1 MMIRK
6 GIILAGGNG
15 TRLFPSSLSIS
26 KHLLPVY
33 DKPMIYYPLST
44 LMLADIKEI
53 LIISNFRD
61 LDAYKYLFE
70 TKLDIGIKFS
80 FVIQEETLGIAH
92 ALILAED
99 FLQGSHC
106 SLILG
111 DNFFYGH
118 DLSNKLL
125 KISSSKLNTIFGY
138 PVEEPKNFGVV
149 EFDNNL
155 KIKSISEK
163 PESPNSRY
171 AIPGLYFFDETAID
185 RAKLVKKGPRNEYE
199 ITDVLNSY
207 LRDDKLDLQLMGRG
221 EAWLDAGS
229 HENLLDASLF
239 VRSVERRQGLKIGCP
254 EEIAWR
260 KGWITNDDL
269 IKIVDK
275 YEKNSYSDYLKS
287 LPRDTIIGVKN
298 EK

>member
-1 MMIRK
+1 MMVRK

-44 LMLADIKEI
+44 LMLADIREI

-61 LDAYKYLFE
+61 LQSFKYLFGDI
-70 TKLDIGIKFS
+70 LNIGIKFS
-80 FVIQEETLGIAH
+80 FAVQEEALGIAH

-99 FLQGSHC
+99 FLEGSHC

-111 DNFFYGH
+111 DNFFYSH
-118 DLSNKLL
+118 DFSNTLL
-125 KISSSKLNTIFGY
+125 KVSSSKVNTIFGY

-149 EFDNNL
+149 EFDDNK
-155 KIKSISEK
+155 KIKSIKEK
-163 PESPNSRY
+163 PIITNSRY
-171 AIPGLYFFDETAID
+171 AIPGLYFFDESAID

-207 LRDDKLDLQLMGRG
+207 LKDDKLDLQLMGRG

-229 HENLLDASLF
+229 HENLIDASLF

-260 KGWITNDDL
+260 KGWITNNDL
-269 IKIVDK
+269 MKIVNK
-275 YEKNSYSDYLKS
+275 YQKNSYSDYLIS
-287 LPRDTIIGVKN
+287 ILTDIIVGVKN
-298 EK
+298 

>member
-1 MMIRK
+1 MVRK

-44 LMLADIKEI
+44 LMLADIREI

-61 LDAYKYLFE
+61 LQSFKYLFGDI
-70 TKLDIGIKFS
+70 LNIGIKFS
-80 FVIQEETLGIAH
+80 FAVQEEALGIAH

-99 FLQGSHC
+99 FLEGSHC

-111 DNFFYGH
+111 DNFFYSH
-118 DLSNKLL
+118 DFSNTLL
-125 KISSSKLNTIFGY
+125 KVSSSKVNTIFGY

-149 EFDNNL
+149 EFDDNK
-155 KIKSISEK
+155 KIKSIKEK
-163 PESPNSRY
+163 PIITNSRY
-171 AIPGLYFFDETAID
+171 AIPGLYFFDESAID
-185 RAKLVKKGPRNEYE
+185 RAKLVKKGPRSEYE

-207 LRDDKLDLQLMGRG
+207 LKDDKLDLQLMGRG

-229 HENLLDASLF
+229 HENLIDASLF

-260 KGWITNDDL
+260 KGWITNNDL
-269 IKIVDK
+269 IKIVNK
-275 YEKNSYSDYLKS
+275 YQKNSYSDYLTS
-287 LPRDTIIGVKN
+287 ILTDIIVGVKN
-298 EK
+298 